1 MAGGAKN
8 TRRGHE
14 PRHVR
19 LYHSMTGCAAWR
31 DLSGNAVKLLIAMMR
46 LEHGKNN
53 GDLFMSARH
62 AAEMIGVAKMTAHK
76 LLIELEEHGFIRP
89 VERGYFQV
97 KGGPATSW
105 RLTWL
110 PWPGHGGP
118 TRDFEKWEPSGNKTR
133 YQKLSDAV
141 SKIDTLPET
150 FPATVSKI
158 GTALTETSHFSD
170 PTPVSIIGTQ
180 TVSHGQRANHAHA
193 GTGNMDGPSQH
204 VPPSKGG
211 DGQSATAIRDKLKS
225 LLQASPAGTQSR
237 LAVDAKIPGG
247 TLSKFIN
254 GEGGLSAAHSVRLQ
268 LKMAE
273 LEKSADASR
282 AA

>member
-14 PRHVR
+14 PRHIR

-31 DLSGNAVKLLIAMMR
+31 DLSGNAVKLLVAMMR
-46 LEHGKNN
+46 LEHGNNN

-62 AAEMIGVAKMTAHK
+62 AAELIDVSKNTAHK
-76 LLIELEEHGFIRP
+76 LLVELEEHGFIRP
-89 VERGYFQV
+89 VDRGFFQV

-118 TRDFEKWEPSGNKTR
+118 TREFEKWEPSGNKTR
-133 YQKLSDAV
+133 SQKLIAAV
-141 SKIDTLPET
+141 PEIGTLKET
-150 FPATVSKI
+150 SPVTVSKI
-158 GTALTETSHFSD
+158 GTASTETSHFSD
-170 PTPVSIIGTQ
+170 RGGVSIIGTQ
-180 TVSHGQRANHAHA
+180 TVSHGRSANH
-193 GTGNMDGPSQH
+193 GTVSTGNTGEPFGVVLPD
-204 VPPSKGG
+204 
-211 DGQSATAIRDKLKS
+211 DLIETEIRMKLKT

-237 LAVDAKIPGG
+237 LAEAARIPGG
-247 TLSKFIN
+247 TLSKFLN
-254 GEGGLSAAHSVRLQ
+254 DGKALSSAHRVRLQ

-273 LEKSADASR
+273 LEKSAGASR

>member
-31 DLSGNAVKLLIAMMR
+31 DLSGNAVKLLVAMMR
-46 LEHGKNN
+46 LEHGSNN

-62 AAEMIGVAKMTAHK
+62 AAELIGVAKMTGHK

-118 TRDFEKWEPSGNKTR
+118 TREFEKWEPSGNKTR
-133 YQKLSDAV
+133 YQKLSAAV
-141 SKIDTLPET
+141 SKIDTLSET
-150 FPATVSKI
+150 FPATVSKTN
-158 GTALTETSHFSD
+158 TAPTETSHSSD
-170 PTPVSIIGTQ
+170 PSSVSNIGTQ
-180 TVSHGQRANHAHA
+180 TVSHGHGANPAPDS
-193 GTGNMDGPSQH
+193 TGNMDGPSQH

-211 DGQSATAIRDKLKS
+211 DEQNATVIRDKVKS
-225 LLQASPAGTQSR
+225 LLQSSPAGTQSR
-237 LAVDAKIPGG
+237 LAEAARIPGG
-247 TLSKFIN
+247 TLSKFLN
-254 GEGGLSAAHSVRLQ
+254 DGKALSSAHNVRLMLQ
-268 LKMAE
+268 MDK
-273 LEKSADASR
+273 LER
-282 AA
+282 GEY